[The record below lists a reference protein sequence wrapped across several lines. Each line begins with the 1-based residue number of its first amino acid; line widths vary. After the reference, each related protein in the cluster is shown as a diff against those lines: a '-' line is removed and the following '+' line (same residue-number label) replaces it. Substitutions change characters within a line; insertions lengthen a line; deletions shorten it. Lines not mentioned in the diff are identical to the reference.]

1 MVDYSLKNAN
11 ELTNEA
17 IFNKIGKIFKKNSN
31 ADFGYSLSEE
41 DIVRIFKLEDKLPE
55 VKTDGITLELI
66 VDIKDKLTTIFSI
79 GADVYDDMDIP
90 YIQSFIAGILSGY
103 KLNQFN
109 YLDINEF
116 LYDPSETR
124 LLGWLSDQFFIIN
137 NISIADI
144 ELDNLEH
151 FESFKIF
158 VSTLQLIYDRVI
170 IMSEKLKTLKGV
182 NKFKD
187 ILDSENIDESK
198 LNQDLLKAKVFLT
211 ILNRFKNA
219 LENTTP
225 SLAEFL
231 NHFNVITEP
240 KKEEE
245 TMTIKA
251 QAKNAKTKN
260 VATTNQSKVEK
271 TKAPVKAAVDQVVDT
286 PVQEPKKRV
295 GRAKNTATESVKP
308 QPQIEIIEEG
318 ETPMQAQSQITEAVN
333 SAPCDDDAVKVTTKT
348 ADKTTVVE
356 VTADTK
362 AIISSEGDKTTV
374 QVVDATPVETGKVE
388 KIAEPVTPA
397 KPLNDLEVALQRVKN
412 GESAELVMKEF
423 NEKATRRMVE
433 ATRQAEEAARQVF
446 TKDQPAPMRPV
457 IKIECDNMHIDLT
470 RLEADPIKFHEM
482 LGHISANMD
491 NLYREIQVVASND
504 AQFAASSYK
513 KLVDLYVDNARE
525 TIALNV
531 MLEPTKENATFK
543 INNLRKAVEGFK
555 RIAMELENHNRSNV
569 NGSMIDAQSIL
580 TAERNFQETLNGLEY
595 RLENGFKTKEDERGF
610 FEKVKDGIKYVFV
623 DIIWKFIRTIF
634 KKIWNF
640 LFVWDEATLD
650 YRAP

>member
-1 MVDYSLKNAN
+1 M
-11 ELTNEA
+11 
-17 IFNKIGKIFKKNSN
+17 
-31 ADFGYSLSEE
+31 
-41 DIVRIFKLEDKLPE
+41 
-55 VKTDGITLELI
+55 
-66 VDIKDKLTTIFSI
+66 
-79 GADVYDDMDIP
+79 
-90 YIQSFIAGILSGY
+90 
-103 KLNQFN
+103 
-109 YLDINEF
+109 
-116 LYDPSETR
+116 
-124 LLGWLSDQFFIIN
+124 
-137 NISIADI
+137 
-144 ELDNLEH
+144 
-151 FESFKIF
+151 
-158 VSTLQLIYDRVI
+158 
-170 IMSEKLKTLKGV
+170 
-182 NKFKD
+182 
-187 ILDSENIDESK
+187 
-198 LNQDLLKAKVFLT
+198 
-211 ILNRFKNA
+211 
-219 LENTTP
+219 
-225 SLAEFL
+225 
-231 NHFNVITEP
+231 
-240 KKEEE
+240 
-245 TMTIKA
+245 
-251 QAKNAKTKN
+251 
-260 VATTNQSKVEK
+260 
-271 TKAPVKAAVDQVVDT
+271 
-286 PVQEPKKRV
+286 
-295 GRAKNTATESVKP
+295 
-308 QPQIEIIEEG
+308 
-318 ETPMQAQSQITEAVN
+318 
-333 SAPCDDDAVKVTTKT
+333 
-348 ADKTTVVE
+348 
-356 VTADTK
+356 
-362 AIISSEGDKTTV
+362 
-374 QVVDATPVETGKVE
+374 
-388 KIAEPVTPA
+388 
-397 KPLNDLEVALQRVKN
+397 QRVKN

-491 NLYREIQVVASND
+491 NLYREIQVVTSND

-555 RIAMELENHNRSNV
+555 RIAMELENHNRSNA

-623 DIIWKFIRTIF
+623 DIVWKFIRTIF